1 MQTVTTVGLL
11 MVVAGSAFAQ
21 AGDGLEYQSQNSA
34 VTNLHSSIVT
44 EGNGM
49 YRDTRFAREFDNNVL
64 CRQAIF
70 LFGQCYGGG
79 MLDEINTR
87 AANWAIPVAGISAAR
102 HDQLSWAR
110 SEDTTSGFDPFLN
123 NANTPAPLRARR
135 TESTYALRWFP
146 PATNAPKTTVRVASV
161 IARNNDVRG
170 PVAPAAEFRLTNP
183 QYSSTGNAADGMR
196 LHEGSTRYR
205 AVLWGGSTRVDR
217 GSVLQANGLYTPTV
231 DIAANWNS
239 LERAHDSL
247 VAAGYQENEI
257 LVMYP
262 GARRNNA
269 GQLTGTKYPGG
280 ANLPAWVDRGTR
292 TEDMT
297 YALTNWLANES
308 DANTQ
313 VFFWSSFGHG
323 ARHERLDTGGWQ
335 PRVAVNQVIDGGLA
349 QQMLDIHQYY
359 SNPDN
364 APPEGEYALP
374 TFVAFTTVA
383 VPNFSV
389 MVNGAPLSLIA
400 TQSTMDPT
408 NPLGMQYSFAIPE
421 PTLIAM
427 ASGSVDVTIDYNFQ
441 GTDGGQYDLEASF
454 LEDFGPSTGGL
465 SNGLSIPAP
474 GAVALLGIG
483 MIGAGRRKRQG

>member
-170 PVAPAAEFRLTNP
+170 PVAPAAEFRLT
-183 QYSSTGNAADGMR
+183 TARCCGADR
-196 LHEGSTRYR
+196 LGWIAGACCRRTACTR
-205 AVLWGGSTRVDR
+205 
-217 GSVLQANGLYTPTV
+217 
-231 DIAANWNS
+231 
-239 LERAHDSL
+239 
-247 VAAGYQENEI
+247 
-257 LVMYP
+257 
-262 GARRNNA
+262 RRWTSRR
-269 GQLTGTKYPGG
+269 TGTRWSGRTIH
-280 ANLPAWVDRGTR
+280 WWRRGIR
-292 TEDMT
+292 RMR
-297 YALTNWLANES
+297 
-308 DANTQ
+308 
-313 VFFWSSFGHG
+313 FW
-323 ARHERLDTGGWQ
+323 
-335 PRVAVNQVIDGGLA
+335 
-349 QQMLDIHQYY
+349 
-359 SNPDN
+359 
-364 APPEGEYALP
+364 
-374 TFVAFTTVA
+374 
-383 VPNFSV
+383 
-389 MVNGAPLSLIA
+389 
-400 TQSTMDPT
+400 
-408 NPLGMQYSFAIPE
+408 
-421 PTLIAM
+421 
-427 ASGSVDVTIDYNFQ
+427 
-441 GTDGGQYDLEASF
+441 
-454 LEDFGPSTGGL
+454 
-465 SNGLSIPAP
+465 
-474 GAVALLGIG
+474 
-483 MIGAGRRKRQG
+483 